1 MSRPVIGRC
10 APLRTRTARSLEEA
24 FGCGP
29 HNRPALRRSKKL
41 DLDMVIGIVCVAIVL
56 ALPWLTWKGII

>member
-10 APLRTRTARSLEEA
+10 ADQRQTHRTLESA
-24 FGCGP
+24 FGSGP
-29 HNRPALRRSKKL
+29 HNRPALRRPKKL
-41 DLDMVIGIVCVAIVL
+41 DLDMVIGAACVAIVL

>member
-10 APLRTRTARSLEEA
+10 VVTRARTARTLEEA
-24 FGCGP
+24 YGFGP
-29 HNRPALRRSKKL
+29 HNRPALRRPRAIN
-41 DLDMVIGIVCVAIVL
+41 LDMVIGAVCVAVVL

>member
-10 APLRTRTARSLEEA
+10 VVTRNRTARSLEEA
-24 FGCGP
+24 FGCGA
-29 HNRPALRRSKKL
+29 HNRPALRRPHKIN
-41 DLDMVIGIVCVAIVL
+41 LDMVIGAICVGVVL

>member
-10 APLRTRTARSLEEA
+10 ADQRQSHRTLESA

-29 HNRPALRRSKKL
+29 HNRPALRRPKKI
-41 DLDMVIGIVCVAIVL
+41 DWDMVIGAVCVGVVL
-56 ALPWLTWKGII
+56 AMPYLTWKGII

>member
-10 APLRTRTARSLEEA
+10 TDIARTHRTLESA

-29 HNRPALRRSKKL
+29 HNRPALGRRASI
-41 DLDMVIGIVCVAIVL
+41 DMEWVIGAVCVAIVL
-56 ALPWLTWKGII
+56 ILPVLSWKGII